1 MPEEREQGKDEG
13 TREARREKLSIVVP
27 TLNEAAGIV
36 AFLEPLQ
43 ALRARGIEIVLAD
56 GGSGDATV
64 AAATPFV
71 DRVIS
76 APRGRAVQMNSGAAI
91 AAGDVLLFL
100 HADCT
105 LPALADVSILAGMAS
120 SRRRWGR
127 FDVRLSGGPATF
139 RLIERVLNLRSRL
152 TGICTGDQGLFVER
166 ALFEESGRFP
176 EIELL
181 EDDTISGTLPL
192 SGPPL
197 CLPATLLVS
206 SRRWEKHGIWR
217 TMFLM
222 WWLRLA
228 YFLGGDPRHLA
239 ELYHGRK

>member
-1 MPEEREQGKDEG
+1 MPEEREQGKAEG
-13 TREARREKLSIVVP
+13 TREARREQLSIVVP
-27 TLNEAAGIV
+27 TVTEAAGLV
-36 AFLEPLQ
+36 AFIEPLQ

-127 FDVRLSGGPATF
+127 FDVRLSGGAVML
-139 RLIERVLNLRSRL
+139 RVIEPGLDLRSRL
-152 TGICTGDQGLFVER
+152 TGICTGSPGLFVGR
-166 ALFEESGRFP
+166 APFQGRRPF
-176 EIELL
+176 
-181 EDDTISGTLPL
+181 
-192 SGPPL
+192 
-197 CLPATLLVS
+197 
-206 SRRWEKHGIWR
+206 
-217 TMFLM
+217 
-222 WWLRLA
+222 
-228 YFLGGDPRHLA
+228 
-239 ELYHGRK
+239 